1 MEISSESEM
10 NKVLFLKTSRNNKSE
25 EGNMED
31 GDGAGDAIVSHL
43 SAHKYCG
50 LGCRQ
55 AASTQILE

>member
-1 MEISSESEM
+1 M
-10 NKVLFLKTSRNNKSE
+10 NKVFFLKTSRNNKSE